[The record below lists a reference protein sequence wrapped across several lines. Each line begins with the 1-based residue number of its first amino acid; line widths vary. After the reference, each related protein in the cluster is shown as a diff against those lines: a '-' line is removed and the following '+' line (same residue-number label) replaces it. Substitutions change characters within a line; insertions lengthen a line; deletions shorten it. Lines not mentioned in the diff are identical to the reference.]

1 MLAMKM
7 KTIKRRSGDSSQWL
21 LVIGQVCTGKSGSD
35 WEVGSGKERA
45 FSGRWKRSCAQ
56 GANEG

>member
-7 KTIKRRSGDSSQWL
+7 KTIKKSGDSNQWL

-35 WEVGSGKERA
+35 WEGSGKERA
-45 FSGRWKRSCAQ
+45 FSGRWKRCAQ